1 MANHTKRII
10 LDEFQCMLKE
20 MPFDKIT
27 VSALVKRCEISP
39 NTFYYHYQDI
49 FSLLDDW
56 LVQWLG
62 NIIKGRSTLDH
73 WQEAVKALLYECKA
87 QPQIINHVLAGL
99 SRERIERALFSLR
112 DDWFYDLVRQRA
124 EGETIN
130 DKKLRDIAAFCRYAF
145 IGFFLQ
151 FVWMHMAVDVEN
163 AVDELSG
170 YFHCFVQAAIQNAG
184 QKIT

>member
-1 MANHTKRII
+1 
-10 LDEFQCMLKE
+10 MLKE

-99 SRERIERALFSLR
+99 SRERIERALFSLS

-151 FVWMHMAVDVEN
+151 FVWMHMAIDVEN

>member
-10 LDEFQCMLKE
+10 LEEFQCMLRE

-73 WQEAVKALLYECKA
+73 WQEAVKALLY
-87 QPQIINHVLAGL
+87 
-99 SRERIERALFSLR
+99 RERIERALFSLS